1 MAPFIEFAI
10 RRGGRRA
17 RRYRPEPLRPALSHG
32 RVCRDPGI
40 WRDLA
45 GGRGYNPHQPMLKV
59 LRVSSV
65 LLVCLAAYAAP
76 ATGNWDTQTFELARK
91 IVAIT
96 GPGPASLDFQNS
108 SSLSADVAAGIR
120 RSIEGD
126 LRASGVQLRDGTPVT
141 IRVILSESIRGYVW
155 LAQVQQGAETKVA
168 MLVVPKQ
175 DASSATSST
184 VVLRR
189 SFLIAQQEQILDA
202 ALWQS
207 HDQRYLLVL
216 GPSQVNILKQNGT
229 RWDPVTVVGIPHE
242 TYPRDLRG
250 RLWVGKDGDWK
261 VFLPGVQCAGAQ
273 QLQQPMTCRE
283 SDDPWALNGTTT
295 AFYNSARNYFTGAMV
310 PAAAKLFPPFF
321 SAAQVKRGDSDG
333 WVLTG
338 IDGQTMIFDGNGI
351 RGLAGTRDFG
361 SDIASVR
368 SGCGSGAQLLTT
380 AVGDDSAN
388 DTIRAFEI
396 DDQGAR
402 AVSPPL
408 AFDGPVTA
416 LWTTS
421 DGDSA
426 IAVLRTQT
434 GSYEAY
440 SISVAC
446 NQ

>member
-1 MAPFIEFAI
+1 MDFFTKFAI
-10 RRGGRRA
+10 RRGGRRV
-17 RRYRPEPLRPALSHG
+17 RRYRPEPPCPALF
-32 RVCRDPGI
+32 RTFI
-40 WRDLA
+40 YRDLA
-45 GGRGYNPHQPMLKV
+45 VGAGYNPLQPMLKV

-76 ATGNWDTQTFELARK
+76 ATGKWDTQTFELARK
-91 IVAIT
+91 IVAIS
-96 GPGPASLDFQNS
+96 GPGPASISFQNN
-108 SSLSADVAAGIR
+108 SSLAPDVVEGIR
-120 RSIEGD
+120 RNMTGD
-126 LRASGVQLRDGTPVT
+126 LRASGVQLRENAPVS
-141 IRVILSESIRGYVW
+141 IRVIFSENVRGYVW
-155 LAQVQQGAETKVA
+155 LAQVQQGTETQVA
-168 MLVVPKQ
+168 MLVFPKQ
-175 DASSATSST
+175 DLSSAATSPL
-184 VVLRR
+184 VLRR

-216 GPSQVNILKQNGT
+216 GASQVGIYRQNGT
-229 RWDPVTVVGIPHE
+229 HWDPVSAVSIPHE

-261 VFLPGVQCAGAQ
+261 AFLPGIQCSGVQ
-273 QLQQPMTCRE
+273 QLQQPMACRD
-283 SDDPWALNGTTT
+283 SDDPWMLNDKTT

-310 PAAAKLFPPFF
+310 PAAAKSFPPFY
-321 SAAQVKRGDSDG
+321 SAAQLRREDG
-333 WVLTG
+333 AAWVLTG
-338 IDGQTMIFDGNGI
+338 VDGQVVLFDGGAL
-351 RGLAGTRDFG
+351 RGLAGARDFG
-361 SDIASVR
+361 SDIVSVR
-368 SGCGSGAQLLTT
+368 SGCGAGTQLLATGT
-380 AVGDDSAN
+380 GDDLVN

-408 AFDGPVTA
+408 AFDGPLTA

-426 IAVLRTQT
+426 IAVLHTQT

-440 SISVAC
+440 NVSVAC

>member
-1 MAPFIEFAI
+1 MVSFIEFAI

-17 RRYRPEPLRPALSHG
+17 RRYRPEPLRPALSHE
-32 RVCRDPGI
+32 RI

-45 GGRGYNPHQPMLKV
+45 GGTGYNPHQPMLKV

-65 LLVCLAAYAAP
+65 LLVCVAAYAVS
-76 ATGNWDTQTFELARK
+76 ATGKWDTQTFELARK

-96 GPGPASLDFQNS
+96 GPGPASLNFQNS
-108 SSLSADVAAGIR
+108 SSLTADVAAGIR
-120 RSIEGD
+120 HSMESD
-126 LRASGVQLRDGTPVT
+126 LRASGVQLRDGAPVNL
-141 IRVILSESIRGYVW
+141 RVILSENIRGYVW

-168 MLVVPKQ
+168 MLAFPKQ
-175 DASSATSST
+175 DASSASSST

-202 ALWQS
+202 AIWQS
-207 HDQRYLLVL
+207 HDQRFLLVL
-216 GPSQVNILKQNGT
+216 GPSQVNIFKQNGS
-229 RWDPVTVVGIPHE
+229 RWDSVTVVGIPHE

-261 VFLPGVQCAGAQ
+261 AFLPGIQCSGAQ
-273 QLQQPMTCRE
+273 QLQQPMTCRD
-283 SDDPWALNGTTT
+283 SDDPWALSGTTT

-310 PAAAKLFPPFF
+310 PEPAKAFPPFY
-321 SAAQVKRGDSDG
+321 SAAQVKVANVDG
-333 WVLTG
+333 WVLAG
-338 IDGQTMIFDGNGI
+338 IDGQTMIFDGSAI
-351 RGLAGTRDFG
+351 RGLAGTGDFG
-361 SDIASVR
+361 SDIASVH
-368 SGCGSGAQLLTT
+368 SGCGSGTQLLAT
-380 AVGDDSAN
+380 AAGDDSAN

-408 AFDGPVTA
+408 AFDGPLTA
-416 LWTTS
+416 LWTTP

-434 GSYEAY
+434 ESYEAY
-440 SISVAC
+440 SVSVAC

>member
-1 MAPFIEFAI
+1 MDFFTKFAI
-10 RRGGRRA
+10 RRGGRRV
-17 RRYRPEPLRPALSHG
+17 RRYRPEPPCPALF
-32 RVCRDPGI
+32 RTFI
-40 WRDLA
+40 YRDLA
-45 GGRGYNPHQPMLKV
+45 VGAGYNPLQPMLKV

-65 LLVCLAAYAAP
+65 LLVCLASYAAP
-76 ATGNWDTQTFELARK
+76 ATGKWDTQTFELARK

-96 GPGPASLDFQNS
+96 GPGPASLSFQNS
-108 SSLSADVAAGIR
+108 SSLSADATAAIR
-120 RSIEGD
+120 RNIEGD
-126 LRASGVQLRDGTPVT
+126 LRASGVQLRDNAPVT
-141 IRVILSESIRGYVW
+141 IRVILSENVRGYVW
-155 LAQVQQGAETKVA
+155 MAQVQQGSEIRIA
-168 MLVVPKQ
+168 MLVFPKQ
-175 DASSATSST
+175 DTSSASSSPL
-184 VVLRR
+184 VLRR

-216 GPSQVNILKQNGT
+216 GASQVSIFRQNGT
-229 RWDPVTVVGIPHE
+229 HWDPVTVVGIPHE

-261 VFLPGVQCAGAQ
+261 AFLPGIQCSGAQ

-283 SDDPWALNGTTT
+283 SDDPWMLNGTTT

-310 PAAAKLFPPFF
+310 PAPAKSFPPFYA
-321 SAAQVKRGDSDG
+321 AAQVKRGDVDG

-338 IDGQTMIFDGNGI
+338 IDGQTMIFDGSTI

-361 SDIASVR
+361 SDIVSVR
-368 SGCGSGAQLLTT
+368 SGCGAGSQLLATG
-380 AVGDDSAN
+380 AGDDLVN

-396 DDQGAR
+396 DEQGAR

-408 AFDGPVTA
+408 AFDGPLTA

-426 IAVLRTQT
+426 IAVLHTQT

-440 SISVAC
+440 NVSVAC

>member
-1 MAPFIEFAI
+1 MDSSIKFAI
-10 RRGGRRA
+10 RRGGRRV
-17 RRYRPEPLRPALSHG
+17 RRYRPEPPHPASFHTLI
-32 RVCRDPGI
+32 C
-40 WRDLA
+40 RDLA
-45 GGRGYNPHQPMLKV
+45 GGAGYNPLQPMLKV

-76 ATGNWDTQTFELARK
+76 ATGKWDTQTFELARK
-91 IVAIT
+91 IVAIS
-96 GPGPASLDFQNS
+96 GPGPASISFQNN
-108 SSLSADVAAGIR
+108 SSLAPDVVEGIR
-120 RSIEGD
+120 RNMTGD
-126 LRASGVQLRDGTPVT
+126 LRASGVQLRENAPVS
-141 IRVILSESIRGYVW
+141 IRVIFSENVRGYVW
-155 LAQVQQGAETKVA
+155 LAQVQQETETKVA
-168 MLVVPKQ
+168 MLVFPKQ
-175 DASSATSST
+175 DISSAATSPL
-184 VVLRR
+184 VLRR

-216 GPSQVNILKQNGT
+216 GASQVGIYRQNGT
-229 RWDPVTVVGIPHE
+229 HWDPVSAVSIPHE

-250 RLWVGKDGDWK
+250 RLWVGKNGDWK
-261 VFLPGVQCAGAQ
+261 AFLPGIQCSGAQ
-273 QLQQPMTCRE
+273 QLQQPITCRE
-283 SDDPWALNGTTT
+283 SDDPWMLDDKTS

-310 PAAAKLFPPFF
+310 PPTTKSFPPFY
-321 SAAQVKRGDSDG
+321 SAAPLKHENAPA

-338 IDGQTMIFDGNGI
+338 VDGQVVLFEDGGL
-351 RGLAGTRDFG
+351 RGLAGARDFG
-361 SDIASVR
+361 SDIVSVR
-368 SGCGSGAQLLTT
+368 SGCGAGAQLLATGT
-380 AVGDDSAN
+380 GDDLVN

-396 DDQGAR
+396 DDEGAR

-426 IAVLRTQT
+426 IAVLHTQM

-440 SISVAC
+440 SVSVAC